1 MMKNKWIRFGFVC
14 LFLSF
19 LNQAVMVAAQTP
31 DFPTSEDPLIAP
43 PAETLAFKEEKID
56 QEFIEISPYYG
67 LFALDGF
74 STAPV
79 MGLNLALHLTEDVF
93 FEGNY
98 GMTKVSDD
106 GFGGGLTIF
115 TDTDMTYWNVNLGY
129 NLFPGQIF
137 LTRRR
142 TMNSTIYIVG
152 GAGLTEFD
160 AKSQFTFNFGT
171 GYKIFFTDWMD
182 AGFRLSLHSFESD
195 VTGEKEKM
203 FNLEGI
209 VSIAF
214 FF

>member
-1 MMKNKWIRFGFVC
+1 MMNKKWILFVFVC
-14 LFLSF
+14 L
-19 LNQAVMVAAQTP
+19 LNQVGMVFAQAP
-31 DFPTSEDPLIAP
+31 NFPKSEDPLIAP
-43 PAETLAFKEEKID
+43 PSERIDFKEEKID
-56 QEFIEISPYYG
+56 QEFIEITPYYG
-67 LFALDGF
+67 FYGIDGF
-74 STAPV
+74 STSNV

-98 GMTKVSDD
+98 GISEVSDD
-106 GFGGGLTIF
+106 SFGGGLTIF
-115 TDTDMTYWNVNLGY
+115 TDTDLTYWNVNLGY

-137 LTRRR
+137 LTRNR
-142 TMNSTIYIVG
+142 TLNSTIYIVG

-160 AKSQFTFNFGT
+160 AKSRFTFNFGT

-195 VTGEKEKM
+195 VTGVKEQM

-209 VSIAF
+209 VSVAF

>member
-1 MMKNKWIRFGFVC
+1 MTRNKWIRIACRYLLLC
-14 LFLSF
+14 L
-19 LNQAVMVAAQTP
+19 LNPAVMVFAQTT
-31 DFPTSEDPLIAP
+31 DFPKSEDPLIAP
-43 PAETLAFKEEKID
+43 PSEVLELKEEKID

-74 STAPV
+74 STSPV
-79 MGLNLALHLTEDVF
+79 MGLNLALHLTEDIF

-98 GMTKVSDD
+98 GMTKVNDD
-106 GFGGGLTIF
+106 RFGGGLTIF
-115 TDTDMTYWNVNLGY
+115 TDTDITYWNVNLGY

-137 LTRRR
+137 VTRRR
-142 TMNSTIYIVG
+142 TLNSSTYVVG
-152 GAGLTEFD
+152 GAGLTKFD

-182 AGFRLSLHSFESD
+182 AGFRLTVHSFESD